1 MIIKRVGF
9 RVAIRTSIMAVVDKY
24 VAFYSTSTFQML
36 MILTKVFKSEIE
48 HVIDGVKDAVQKV
61 ERMRGV
67 GYDKTLR

>member
-1 MIIKRVGF
+1 
-9 RVAIRTSIMAVVDKY
+9 MAVVDKY